1 MLNVILKTDVHGS
14 LEAIQDSLLK
24 LSTEKVKINLIH
36 TGVGGITESD
46 VLLASASGA
55 IVMGFNVRPETKAI
69 GVAQGEGVDIKL
81 YKIIYEMME
90 DVKLAMKG
98 MLAPKKIEKYLGRAE
113 VRQTFTVSK
122 VGNVAGCHVV
132 DGKLTRSANLR
143 LLRDNVVVFEG
154 KVSTLKRFKDDA
166 REVTQGLECGVGIE
180 GYNDIKP
187 GDLIEA
193 FDVTLVQ
200 PDLFVLRV
208 QPGKA
213 FRSWKEVGTPL
224 LVIEALSPSTAPRD
238 RGKKRRIYQ
247 RAGVAEY
254 WIVDLD
260 ARLIERWRP
269 GDERPEIVDERMQWE
284 LPGGAKGGFEV
295 GEIFAALT

>member
-1 MLNVILKTDVHGS
+1 MAMPVPQASITTIEELLALPDDGLRHELLDGEHVVTPAPEYPHQVALAAVYD
-14 LEAIQDSLLK
+14 LLK
-24 LSTEKVKINLIH
+24 RDLGNRDDIQLLWSPADI
-36 TGVGGITESD
+36 
-46 VLLASASGA
+46 VLG
-55 IVMGFNVRPETKAI
+55 
-69 GVAQGEGVDIKL
+69 
-81 YKIIYEMME
+81 
-90 DVKLAMKG
+90 
-98 MLAPKKIEKYLGRAE
+98 PK
-113 VRQTFTVSK
+113 
-122 VGNVAGCHVV
+122 
-132 DGKLTRSANLR
+132 
-143 LLRDNVVVFEG
+143 
-154 KVSTLKRFKDDA
+154 
-166 REVTQGLECGVGIE
+166 
-180 GYNDIKP
+180 
-187 GDLIEA
+187 
-193 FDVTLVQ
+193 TLVQ

-295 GEIFAALT
+295 REIFAALT